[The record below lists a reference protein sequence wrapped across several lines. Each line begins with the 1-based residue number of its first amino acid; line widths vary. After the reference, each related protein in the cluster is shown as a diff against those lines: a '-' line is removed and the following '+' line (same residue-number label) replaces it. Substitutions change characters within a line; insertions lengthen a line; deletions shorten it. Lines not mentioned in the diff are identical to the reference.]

1 MSLVSRTDALA
12 VRQSIKKSNSYYGSI
27 ASAFYV
33 MMNNFHS
40 LDNVWDDY
48 EIEKLLLKQQQLEVE
63 GIKNREPK
71 RTDIVMFN
79 PSSAG
84 KCPRELFYKNTTV
97 VPEGLNLYPYN
108 KRWSSNGTAVHSRI
122 QRDLLYAQ
130 KYLKDN
136 PFKVAYAYDVL
147 GKYCKYDRCML
158 PAWENN
164 IFTTREFN
172 HNGQH
177 FAIRGMADG
186 FLWFE
191 DKLVNLEIKT
201 KSTTVAA
208 VGTYKMKEPM
218 EHHVMQCICY
228 SLLFHEDPY
237 EDRVDTSVLFYES
250 LAKDNWSKGAEARPD
265 IRAFQ
270 VNVTKEMRVELLD
283 KFALVVDCINKGVPP
298 YADTSKCLF
307 CPYKETCGEGE
318 QC

>member
-1 MSLVSRTDALA
+1 MGLVNRKAAQA
-12 VRQSIKKSNSYYGSI
+12 VKKEVSTNYTGRI
-27 ASAFYV
+27 ATAFYC

-40 LDNVWDDY
+40 LDVFDDY
-48 EIEKLLLKQQQLEVE
+48 EIEKLLLKQQELDTED
-63 GIKNREPK
+63 IKNREPR
-71 RTDIVMFN
+71 RTDIVTFN

-84 KCPRELFYKNTTV
+84 KCPRELYFKSDGTK
-97 VPEGLNLYPYN
+97 EDGLSLYPYN
-108 KRWSSNGTAVHSRI
+108 KRWASNGTAVHSRI

-298 YADTSKCLF
+298 FADTSKCLF

>member
-1 MSLVSRTDALA
+1 MSLINRKAAQAVKQEAMVSYTGR
-12 VRQSIKKSNSYYGSI
+12 I
-27 ASAFYV
+27 ASAFYC

-40 LDNVWDDY
+40 LDVYDDY
-48 EIEKLLLKQQQLEVE
+48 MIEKLLLRQQELDVE
-63 GIKNREPK
+63 GIKNREPR
-71 RTDIVMFN
+71 RTDIVTFN

-84 KCPRELFYKNTTV
+84 KCPRELYFKNNGT
-97 VPEGLNLYPYN
+97 EDNGLNLYPYN

-122 QRDLLYAQ
+122 QRDLLYAE
-130 KYLKDN
+130 KYMEDN
-136 PFKVAYAYDVL
+136 PFRVAQAYDVL
-147 GKYCKYDRCML
+147 GVRCKYKRCML

-164 IFTTREFN
+164 IFTTKEYE
-172 HNGQH
+172 HNEVK
-177 FAIRGMADG
+177 FVIRGMADG
-186 FLWFE
+186 FLWYG

-218 EHHVMQCICY
+218 EHHVMQCVCY

-237 EDRVDTSVLFYES
+237 EDRVDTSILFYES
-250 LAKDNWSKGAEARPD
+250 LAKDNWSKGADARPD

-283 KFALVVDCINKGVPP
+283 KFAMVVDCINRGVPP

-307 CPYKETCGEGE
+307 CPFKETCGEVE
-318 QC
+318 EC

>member
-1 MSLVSRTDALA
+1 
-12 VRQSIKKSNSYYGSI
+12 
-27 ASAFYV
+27 
-33 MMNNFHS
+33 
-40 LDNVWDDY
+40 
-48 EIEKLLLKQQQLEVE
+48 
-63 GIKNREPK
+63 
-71 RTDIVMFN
+71 
-79 PSSAG
+79 
-84 KCPRELFYKNTTV
+84 
-97 VPEGLNLYPYN
+97 
-108 KRWSSNGTAVHSRI
+108 
-122 QRDLLYAQ
+122 
-130 KYLKDN
+130 
-136 PFKVAYAYDVL
+136 
-147 GKYCKYDRCML
+147 ML

-298 YADTSKCLF
+298 FADTSKCLF

-318 QC
+318 

>member
-12 VRQSIKKSNSYYGSI
+12 VRQSIKNSNSYYGSI

-48 EIEKLLLKQQQLEVE
+48 GIERLLLKQQQLEVE

-71 RTDIVMFN
+71 RTDIVIFN

-84 KCPRELFYKNTTV
+84 KCPRELFYRNTTI

-122 QRDLLYAQ
+122 QRDLLYAE
-130 KYLKDN
+130 KLLKDN
-136 PFKVAYAYDVL
+136 PFRVAKAKDVL
-147 GKYCKYDRCML
+147 GDRCRKDRANL
-158 PAWENN
+158 PAWESN
-164 IFTTREFN
+164 ILNTVEFT

-177 FAIRGMADG
+177 FGIRGMADG
-186 FLWFE
+186 FLYYNSQ
-191 DKLVNLEIKT
+191 LVNLEIKT

-218 EHHVMQCICY
+218 HHHVMQCICY
-228 SLLFHEDPY
+228 SLLFDGDPY
-237 EDRVDTSVLFYES
+237 EDRTDVSILFYES
-250 LAKDNWSKGAEARPD
+250 LAKDEWSKGAEARPD

-270 VNVTKEMRVELLD
+270 INVTKDMRIALLD
-283 KFALVVDCINKGVPP
+283 KFAMVTECVSNGEVPI
-298 YADTSKCLF
+298 ADTSKCLF
-307 CPYKETCGEGE
+307 CPYKSTCGGE
-318 QC
+318 E